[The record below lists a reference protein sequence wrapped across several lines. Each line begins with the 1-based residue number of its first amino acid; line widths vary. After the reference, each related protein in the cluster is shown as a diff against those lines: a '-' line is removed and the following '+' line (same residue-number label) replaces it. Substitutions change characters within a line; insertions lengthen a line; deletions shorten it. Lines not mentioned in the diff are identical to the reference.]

1 MSGPN
6 LQAAMLR
13 GVNLGGRTVIMS
25 ELRGVCEAAGF
36 TDVRTLVA
44 SGNLV
49 LNAKQT
55 GAKLEAKLQKVILDG
70 LGLQTEVFVR
80 DADQLDAILAAN
92 PFKPFAKTN
101 PNFLVVNF
109 MRGPATKAEL
119 EAMEKTALTGEE
131 VRQGEGC
138 LYIKFPKGQGVSKL
152 KTPKLATARNWNTVT
167 KLAAAL
173 RPA

>member
-1 MSGPN
+1 MR
-6 LQAAMLR
+6 QAAMLR
-13 GVNLGGRTVIMS
+13 GVNLGKRKVIMS
-25 ELRGVCEAAGF
+25 ELRDLIESAGF

-49 LNAKQT
+49 LNAKLT
-55 GAKLEAKLQKVILDG
+55 GAKLEAKLEKVILEG
-70 LGLQTEVFVR
+70 LELKTDVFVR
-80 DADQLDAILAAN
+80 DADQLEAIIAAN

-119 EAMEKTALTGEE
+119 EVMEKTAFTGED
-131 VRQGEGC
+131 VQQGKDC
-138 LYIKFPKGQGVSKL
+138 LYIKFPSGQGPSKL

-167 KLAAAL
+167 KLAAML
-173 RPA
+173 RA